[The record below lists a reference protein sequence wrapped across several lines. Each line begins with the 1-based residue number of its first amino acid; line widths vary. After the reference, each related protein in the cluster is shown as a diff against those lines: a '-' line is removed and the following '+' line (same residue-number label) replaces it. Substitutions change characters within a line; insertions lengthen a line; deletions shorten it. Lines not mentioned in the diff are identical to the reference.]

1 MKKIGF
7 FIPFL
12 LLHSYFCVAQSD
24 MGANRTEAI
33 RIAFITKELNLSP
46 EEAQKFWPVYNDY
59 IDELRQARQS
69 YRDDEL
75 TFEETVVAVR
85 KKYKPQFKKLLK
97 ADDRV
102 NKTYL
107 AERKFREIL
116 KKELDNRKRLRK
128 AANNMNMGY
137 Q

>member
-1 MKKIGF
+1 
-7 FIPFL
+7 
-12 LLHSYFCVAQSD
+12 

-46 EEAQKFWPVYNDY
+46 EEAQKFWPVYNEY
-59 IDELRQARQS
+59 MEELRKARQS

-75 TFEETVVAVR
+75 SFEETVVAVR
-85 KKYKPQFKKLLK
+85 KKYKPEFKKMLK

-102 NKTYL
+102 NKTFL

-116 KKELDNRKRLRK
+116 KKELDSRKKLRK
-128 AANNMNMGY
+128 AANNAGY
-137 Q
+137 